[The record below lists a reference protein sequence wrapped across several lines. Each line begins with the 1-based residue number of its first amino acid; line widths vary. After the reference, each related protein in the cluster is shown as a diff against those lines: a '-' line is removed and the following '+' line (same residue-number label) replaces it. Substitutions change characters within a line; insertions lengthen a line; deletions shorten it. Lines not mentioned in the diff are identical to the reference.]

1 MIWTNSFPSVK
12 LPRVSG
18 PSHEAA
24 SSALGY
30 LYQSQWPLLEL
41 LRGSFDRPD
50 LAITVEL
57 FDDVAWEEQG
67 TPTQLLQL
75 KHLRPGRG
83 LGDMSADLWRT
94 VRVWMD
100 QVDVSDPDGPSL
112 CLVTTQTAAPESAAA
127 ALRPVEAGTRDVSE
141 ALRLLETAARQSQ
154 DQTTRQTRERFLALL
169 PGARRT
175 FLERIRVL
183 DGAPTIGDLDAQVRR
198 EVGRGLPRGHEDTF
212 MSLLWAWWHAQVVEM
227 LQGKRR
233 SVSGLDVD
241 AHINTLRDQFTPDTL
256 PTLVGLDAFSP
267 ETEADYADRP
277 FVHQMRWVGMPGKL
291 IQKAIAD
298 YYRAYTQTAAWVDS
312 NLVGVDELDLFE
324 QKLRDEWE
332 REYTWMLT
340 ELPANATED
349 DKRRA
354 GLKLLR
360 EALDRTGIR
369 VRERYDEPFFC
380 RGKHHE
386 LADDGRIGWHPDFEQ
401 MLSALLVGAT
411 S

>member
-1 MIWTNSFPSVK
+1 
-12 LPRVSG
+12 VSG

-41 LRGSFDRPD
+41 LRGSLDRPD

-67 TPTQLLQL
+67 TATQLLQL
-75 KHLRPGRG
+75 KHHARSGRG
-83 LGDMSADLWRT
+83 LGDMSTDLWRT
-94 VRVWMD
+94 VRVWLD
-100 QVDVSDPDGPSL
+100 GVDVSDPNGPSL
-112 CLVTTQTAAPESAAA
+112 CLVTTQTAAPASASA
-127 ALRPVEAGTRDVSE
+127 ALRPDETGERDVS
-141 ALRLLETAARQSQ
+141 AAVALLETAASRSQ
-154 DQTTRQTRERFLALL
+154 DQTTRETRERFLAL
-169 PGARRT
+169 PAGSRRT
-175 FLERIRVL
+175 FVERIRVL
-183 DGAPTIGDLDAQVRR
+183 DGAPTIGDLDGKVRR

-212 MSLLWAWWHAQVVEM
+212 MGLLWAWWHARVVEM

-241 AHINTLRDQFTPDTL
+241 AYISTLRDSFGPDTL
-256 PTLVGLDAFSP
+256 PTLVGLDALAP
-267 ETEADYADRP
+267 DAEADYADRR

-312 NLVGVDELDLFE
+312 NLVGLDELDVFE
-324 QKLRDEWE
+324 KKLRDEWE
-332 REYTWMLT
+332 REFNWMQA
-340 ELPANATED
+340 ELPANASED
-349 DKRRA
+349 DKQRA

-386 LADDGRIGWHPDFEQ
+386 LADEGRVGWHPDFED
-401 MLSALLVGAT
+401 LLNALLVGAA

>member
-1 MIWTNSFPSVK
+1 M
-12 LPRVSG
+12 SG

-41 LRGSFDRPD
+41 LRGSLDRPD

-67 TPTQLLQL
+67 TAIQLLQL
-75 KHLRPGRG
+75 KHHVRSGRG

-94 VRVWMD
+94 VRVWLD
-100 QVDVSDPDGPSL
+100 GVDVSDPNGPSL
-112 CLVTTQTAAPESAAA
+112 CLVTTQTAAPASAAA
-127 ALRPVEAGTRDVSE
+127 ALRPDETGERDVS
-141 ALRLLETAARQSQ
+141 AAVALLEAAASRSQ
-154 DQTTRQTRERFLALL
+154 DQTTRETRERFLALP
-169 PGARRT
+169 PGSRRT
-175 FLERIRVL
+175 FVERIRVL
-183 DGAPTIGDLDAQVRR
+183 DDAPTIGDLDAKVRR

-212 MSLLWAWWHAQVVEM
+212 MGLLWAWWYARVVEM

-241 AHINTLRDQFTPDTL
+241 AYINTLRDSFGPDTL
-256 PTLVGLDAFSP
+256 PTLVGLDALAP
-267 ETEADYADRP
+267 DAEADYADRR

-312 NLVGVDELDLFE
+312 NLVGLDELDVFE
-324 QKLRDEWE
+324 KKLRDEWE
-332 REYTWMLT
+332 REFTWMLT
-340 ELPANATED
+340 ELPENASED

-386 LADDGRIGWHPDFEQ
+386 LADEGRVGWHPDFED
-401 MLSALLVGAT
+401 LLNALLVGAA